1 MLRDYTITSPS
12 LYGILSHELVEYNNL
27 RRPENIERIF
37 DRPSKIKLTKEESAT
52 RRKALEEYFHD
63 LYGILMK
70 KVSEFAI
77 EAECLPDEA
86 VKLQAILQ
94 EFVKVKG
101 LLMEKELT

>member
-12 LYGILSHELVEYNNL
+12 LCGILSHELVEYNNL

-37 DRPSKIKLTKEESAT
+37 DRPSKHRLTEEESTT

-70 KVSEFAI
+70 EISEFSIAA
-77 EAECLPDEA
+77 EALPDKA
-86 VKLQAILQ
+86 VRLQAILQ

-101 LLMEKELT
+101 LLTEK